1 MKIIETANKSLKQI
15 YDELDKL
22 SLEELIDICLFS
34 SLSKSDKDFYI
45 NII

>member
-22 SLEELIDICLFS
+22 SLEELIDIYLVLYLNLIKIF
-34 SLSKSDKDFYI
+34 I
-45 NII
+45 